1 MFKEDEKRYNKLTM
15 DYMIKYRSNHKQQ
28 SNTQIAY
35 TNLLEIV
42 TNIKQDKKTNS
53 LKISH

>member
-15 DYMIKYRSNHKQQ
+15 DYMIKYRSNHKQY

-42 TNIKQDKKTNS
+42 TNIK
-53 LKISH
+53 